1 MLSFHQNKAERAG
14 DRVGGPVHTHL
25 NIEQR
30 WRPWGTMQGW
40 PQCAQTQ
47 DSMLM
52 GAGES
57 VLEEGGRQGKGSR
70 RTSWGL
76 RGPGPQESLFI
87 GNKGG
92 FGRERAAVQCV

>member
-25 NIEQR
+25 NMEQR
-30 WRPWGTMQGW
+30 WRPRGTMQGR
-40 PQCAQTQ
+40 ARGHKTQ
-47 DSMLM
+47 DGM
-52 GAGES
+52 GRGGGES

>member
-1 MLSFHQNKAERAG
+1 MGDNARLAPVCTDSGQHVDGGGGECAG
-14 DRVGGPVHTHL
+14 
-25 NIEQR
+25 
-30 WRPWGTMQGW
+30 
-40 PQCAQTQ
+40 
-47 DSMLM
+47 
-52 GAGES
+52 
-57 VLEEGGRQGKGSR
+57 GGRQGKGSR